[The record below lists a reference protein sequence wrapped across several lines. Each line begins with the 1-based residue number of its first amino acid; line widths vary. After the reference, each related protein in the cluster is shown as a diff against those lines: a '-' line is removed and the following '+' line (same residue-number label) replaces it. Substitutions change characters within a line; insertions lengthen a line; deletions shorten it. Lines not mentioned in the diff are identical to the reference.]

1 MDNKSY
7 KRRFFMSEIV
17 GALAVENGVTVLS
30 LVNLIHISAPGVQ
43 LNTIRFDLNDRDY
56 ILITKGNPYL
66 PCPLI
71 DRVAWESVKSTRS
84 HALMRVSEVLSFEH
98 FLSMLRFRFKGVG
111 FDSLSMTLRYGGVIS
126 VSKMF

>member
-1 MDNKSY
+1 
-7 KRRFFMSEIV
+7 MSEIEIV
-17 GALAVENGVTVLS
+17 GAIAVESGVTVLS